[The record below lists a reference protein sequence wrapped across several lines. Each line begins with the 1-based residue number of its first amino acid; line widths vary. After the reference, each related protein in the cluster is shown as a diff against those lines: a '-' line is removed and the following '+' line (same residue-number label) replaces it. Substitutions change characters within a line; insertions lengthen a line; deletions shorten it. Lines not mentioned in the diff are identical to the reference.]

1 MPKVLV
7 SRLFHETHSFVDDLT
22 TLAHFTAVPQCRIDD
37 ASHDSS
43 PLGGAI
49 KTLSEL
55 GWTIVPGPDYTATP
69 SGVVYQEVFA
79 KYWGEL
85 RASWTTDLDAVFL
98 ILHGAMVTEHL
109 TDVERELLRRVRDLP
124 GGAQLPLFGVLDL
137 HANVSAEMAEQSNC
151 LLSYRENPHV
161 DAWQTAY
168 RAVHLLDH
176 SLRSDQQLFTEHRHS
191 GIILPPIATATAD
204 DPMRSLLAVARQ
216 LESEHPWIAAIN
228 VNAGFAFADT
238 PETGLSFQVIG
249 REPDRADE
257 ILDQLCECAD
267 QLRLV
272 GDSPERPLAEILQTL
287 RQTPLPGLTVLV
299 EVSDNIGAGS
309 PGDMTHVLRGLLEY
323 RLDNSAICINDPR
336 AVRRLQE
343 IPVGN
348 TVMLEIGGLG
358 SRYDLGPVELE
369 VTLVSRSDGHFS
381 LEDKQSHLA
390 SMVGDCFEM
399 GPCAVVRHG
408 GVEILLTSN
417 KTPPFDLGQWR
428 SQGIEPTGKSIVV
441 VKSAVAHRKA
451 YDGIAARYIPLDTP
465 GPCRSDLTQFDY
477 RHAQYVG
484 TAKPPPR

>member
-22 TLAHFTAVPQCRIDD
+22 TLEHFAAVPQCRIDD

-43 PLGGAI
+43 PLGGAL
-49 KTLSEL
+49 KTFHEL
-55 GWTIVPGPDYTATP
+55 GWIIVPGPDYTATP
-69 SGVVYQEVFA
+69 SGVVCQEVFE

-85 RASWTTDLDAVFL
+85 QASWTTDLDAIFL
-98 ILHGAMVTEHL
+98 ILHGAMVTESL
-109 TDVERELLRRVRDLP
+109 TDVEGELLRRVRALP
-124 GGAQLPLFGVLDL
+124 SGAKPPLFGVLDL
-137 HANVSAEMAEQSNC
+137 HANASAEMAEQSNA

-161 DAWQTAY
+161 DAWQTAC
-168 RAVHLLDH
+168 RCVHLLDR
-176 SLRSDQQLFTEHRHS
+176 SLSSGQPLFTSHRHS
-191 GIILPPIATATAD
+191 GVILPPIATATAE
-204 DPMRSLLAVARQ
+204 DPMRSLLELARQ

-238 PETGLSFQVIG
+238 PDTGLSFQVIG
-249 REPDRADE
+249 REPALAGE
-257 ILDQLCECAD
+257 ILDRLCERAD

-272 GDSPERPLAEILQTL
+272 GDSPEQPLAEVMQTL
-287 RQTPLPGLTVLV
+287 RQTPLLGLTVLV

-309 PGDMTHVLRGLLEY
+309 PGDMTHVLRGLIEHRLE
-323 RLDNSAICINDPR
+323 NAAICINDPR

-343 IPVGN
+343 IPLGN
-348 TVMLEIGGLG
+348 TALLEIGGVG
-358 SRYDLGPVELE
+358 SRYDLGPLELE
-369 VTLVSRSDGHFS
+369 VTLVSRSDGHFR

-390 SMVGDCFEM
+390 SMVGDRFAM

-417 KTPPFDLGQWR
+417 KTPPFDLAQWR
-428 SQGIEPTGKSIVV
+428 SQGIEPSEKSIVV

-451 YDGIAARYIPLDTP
+451 YDGIAARYIALDTP

-477 RHAQYVG
+477 RHARS
-484 TAKPPPR
+484 AKPASR